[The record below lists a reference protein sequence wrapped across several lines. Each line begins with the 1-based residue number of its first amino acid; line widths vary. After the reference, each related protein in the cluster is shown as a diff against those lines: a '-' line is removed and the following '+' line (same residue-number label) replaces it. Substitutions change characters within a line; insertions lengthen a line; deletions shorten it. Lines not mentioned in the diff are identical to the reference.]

1 MKSIFLRYS
10 LAFIVALLSSYLLFV
25 LLPVTLY
32 STYYLLQIF
41 IEPYLVNSTIIINEV
56 SFTIIPACTALLAY
70 ILLLELI
77 LLTRELTLKLSL
89 KLFFQGAL
97 MIFLMN
103 LFRILLLIFVYLN
116 FGKNYFDAIHL
127 IFWHIISTIFV
138 AFVWIFLVE
147 KYKIK
152 SIPIYSDLKSLF

>member
-41 IEPYLVNSTIIINEV
+41 IEPYLVNSTIIINEA

-77 LLTRELTLKLSL
+77 LLTRNLPFKLSL
-89 KLFFQGAL
+89 KIFLQGAL
-97 MIFLMN
+97 LIFFMN
-103 LFRILLLIFVYLN
+103 LLRILLLIFIYLY
-116 FGKNYFDAIHL
+116 FSKNYFDTIHL
-127 IFWHIISTIFV
+127 VFWHFISTIFV
-138 AFVWIFLVE
+138 AFVWILLVE

-152 SIPIYSDLKSLF
+152 SIPIYSDIKSLF

>member
-77 LLTRELTLKLSL
+77 LLTRNLSFKLSIKIFL
-89 KLFFQGAL
+89 QGAL
-97 MIFLMN
+97 LIFFMN
-103 LFRILLLIFVYLN
+103 LLRILLLIFIYLY
-116 FGKNYFDAIHL
+116 FGKNYFDTIHL
-127 IFWHIISTIFV
+127 VFWHFISTIFV

-152 SIPIYSDLKSLF
+152 SIPIYSDIKSLF